1 METSSGEMV
10 YVLVHDPAY
19 PRDLSSTIF
28 ILFKKKIKLPIL
40 GQCTLNIIGNYINY
54 I

>member
-28 ILFKKKIKLPIL
+28 ILFKKKKSNSLFWASVH
-40 GQCTLNIIGNYINY
+40 
-54 I
+54 

>member
-28 ILFKKKIKLPIL
+28 ILFKKKNQTPYFGLVYIK
-40 GQCTLNIIGNYINY
+40 YY
-54 I
+54 R